1 MLKTTSR
8 HPNIAAIT
16 LYENVPLGSTRDSPN
31 KQSRLA
37 GRHLH
42 ANGKTK
48 VSSARDRDLVPLLD
62 LVLVSQSSLYNFSHE
77 P

>member
-1 MLKTTSR
+1 M
-8 HPNIAAIT
+8 
-16 LYENVPLGSTRDSPN
+16 
-31 KQSRLA
+31 
-37 GRHLH
+37 H

-62 LVLVSQSSLYNFSHE
+62 LVLVSQFSVYNFSHE